1 MSGCGTDIPTKP
13 CQIKITFVNIG
24 NKLKI
29 KFNGM
34 FSITLHN
41 SNKQDSLTIVIISVS
56 TLGMYRHGWPHMLEM
71 WTFMDALNSF
81 LRYFKDNAN
90 LLFYE
95 LWACWPCPSKIIA
108 STCWKLWHLSAGRK
122 SMSSLTSFLRYCK
135 RYCKL
140 LFWVL
145 WTCLVKA
152 HSKWWYK
159 HHNNIINFITHF
171 FLKML

>member
-108 STCWKLWHLSAGRK
+108 STCWKL
-122 SMSSLTSFLRYCK
+122 LTFICRQKINVIPYIFLEILQK
-135 RYCKL
+135 IL
-140 LFWVL
+140 QIAILGTL
-145 WTCLVKA
+145 NMPGQST
-152 HSKWWYK
+152 
-159 HHNNIINFITHF
+159 
-171 FLKML
+171 LKMMV

>member
-56 TLGMYRHGWPHMLEM
+56 TLGMYRHGWPHMLKM

-90 LLFYE
+90 LLFYK

-108 STCWKLWHLSAGRK
+108 STCWKL
-122 SMSSLTSFLRYCK
+122 LTFICRQKINVIPYIFLEILQK
-135 RYCKL
+135 IL
-140 LFWVL
+140 QIAILG
-145 WTCLVKA
+145 T
-152 HSKWWYK
+152 
-159 HHNNIINFITHF
+159 
-171 FLKML
+171 LKMPGQSTLKMMV

>member
-108 STCWKLWHLSAGRK
+108 STCWKL
-122 SMSSLTSFLRYCK
+122 LTFICRQKINVIPYIFLEILQK
-135 RYCKL
+135 IL
-140 LFWVL
+140 QIAILGTL
-145 WTCLVKA
+145 NMPAQST
-152 HSKWWYK
+152 
-159 HHNNIINFITHF
+159 
-171 FLKML
+171 LKMMV

>member
-71 WTFMDALNSF
+71 WTFMDALNSC

-108 STCWKLWHLSAGRK
+108 STCWKL
-122 SMSSLTSFLRYCK
+122 LTFICRQKINVIPYIFLEILQK
-135 RYCKL
+135 IL
-140 LFWVL
+140 QIAILGTL
-145 WTCLVKA
+145 NMPGQST
-152 HSKWWYK
+152 
-159 HHNNIINFITHF
+159 
-171 FLKML
+171 LKMMV

>member
-108 STCWKLWHLSAGRK
+108 STCWKL
-122 SMSSLTSFLRYCK
+122 LTFICRQKINVIPYIFLEILQK
-135 RYCKL
+135 IL
-140 LFWVL
+140 QIAILGAL
-145 WTCLVKA
+145 NMPGQST
-152 HSKWWYK
+152 
-159 HHNNIINFITHF
+159 
-171 FLKML
+171 LKMMV

>member
-56 TLGMYRHGWPHMLEM
+56 KLGMYRHGWPHMLKM

-108 STCWKLWHLSAGRK
+108 STCWKL
-122 SMSSLTSFLRYCK
+122 LTFICRQKINVIPYIFLEILQK
-135 RYCKL
+135 IL
-140 LFWVL
+140 QIAILGTL
-145 WTCLVKA
+145 NMPGQST
-152 HSKWWYK
+152 
-159 HHNNIINFITHF
+159 
-171 FLKML
+171 LKMMV

>member
-56 TLGMYRHGWPHMLEM
+56 TLGMYRHGWPHMLKM

-108 STCWKLWHLSAGRK
+108 STCWKL
-122 SMSSLTSFLRYCK
+122 LTFICRQKINVIPYIFLEILQK
-135 RYCKL
+135 IL
-140 LFWVL
+140 QIAILGTL
-145 WTCLVKA
+145 NMPGQST
-152 HSKWWYK
+152 
-159 HHNNIINFITHF
+159 
-171 FLKML
+171 LKMMV

>member
-56 TLGMYRHGWPHMLEM
+56 TLGMYRHGWPHMLKM

-90 LLFYE
+90 LLFYK

-108 STCWKLWHLSAGRK
+108 STCWKL
-122 SMSSLTSFLRYCK
+122 LTFICRQKINVIPYIFLEILQK
-135 RYCKL
+135 TL
-140 LFWVL
+140 QIAILGTL
-145 WTCLVKA
+145 NMPGQST
-152 HSKWWYK
+152 
-159 HHNNIINFITHF
+159 
-171 FLKML
+171 LKMMV

>member
-1 MSGCGTDIPTKP
+1 MSGCGTDIPTRP

-56 TLGMYRHGWPHMLEM
+56 TLGMYRHGWPHMLKM

-108 STCWKLWHLSAGRK
+108 STCWKL
-122 SMSSLTSFLRYCK
+122 LTFICRQKINVIPYIFLEILQK
-135 RYCKL
+135 IL
-140 LFWVL
+140 QIAILGTL
-145 WTCLVKA
+145 NMPGQST
-152 HSKWWYK
+152 
-159 HHNNIINFITHF
+159 
-171 FLKML
+171 LKMMV

>member
-56 TLGMYRHGWPHMLEM
+56 TLGMYRHGWPHMLKM

-108 STCWKLWHLSAGRK
+108 STCWKL
-122 SMSSLTSFLRYCK
+122 LTFICRQKINVIPYIFLEILQK
-135 RYCKL
+135 IL
-140 LFWVL
+140 QIAILGTL
-145 WTCLVKA
+145 NMPGQST
-152 HSKWWYK
+152 
-159 HHNNIINFITHF
+159 
-171 FLKML
+171 LKMML

>member
-29 KFNGM
+29 KFNRM

-56 TLGMYRHGWPHMLEM
+56 TLGMYRHGWPHMLKM

-108 STCWKLWHLSAGRK
+108 STCWKL
-122 SMSSLTSFLRYCK
+122 LTFICRQKINVIPYIFLEILQK
-135 RYCKL
+135 IL
-140 LFWVL
+140 QIAILGTL
-145 WTCLVKA
+145 NMPGQST
-152 HSKWWYK
+152 
-159 HHNNIINFITHF
+159 
-171 FLKML
+171 LKMMV

>member
-24 NKLKI
+24 NKLKF

-108 STCWKLWHLSAGRK
+108 STCWKL
-122 SMSSLTSFLRYCK
+122 LTFICRQKINVIPYIFLEILQK
-135 RYCKL
+135 IL
-140 LFWVL
+140 QIAILGTL
-145 WTCLVKA
+145 NMPGQST
-152 HSKWWYK
+152 
-159 HHNNIINFITHF
+159 
-171 FLKML
+171 LKMMV

>member
-24 NKLKI
+24 NKLRI

-56 TLGMYRHGWPHMLEM
+56 TLGMYRHGWPHMLKM

-108 STCWKLWHLSAGRK
+108 STCWKL
-122 SMSSLTSFLRYCK
+122 LTFICRQKINVIPYIFLEI
-135 RYCKL
+135 L
-140 LFWVL
+140 Q
-145 WTCLVKA
+145 
-152 HSKWWYK
+152 
-159 HHNNIINFITHF
+159 NILQIAILGTLNMPGQST
-171 FLKML
+171 LKMMV

>member
-34 FSITLHN
+34 FSITLLN
-41 SNKQDSLTIVIISVS
+41 SKKHDSLTIVIISVS

-108 STCWKLWHLSAGRK
+108 STCWKL
-122 SMSSLTSFLRYCK
+122 LTFICRQKINVIPYIFLEILQK
-135 RYCKL
+135 IL
-140 LFWVL
+140 QIAILGTL
-145 WTCLVKA
+145 NMPGQST
-152 HSKWWYK
+152 
-159 HHNNIINFITHF
+159 
-171 FLKML
+171 LKMMV